1 MAKVV
6 VGTDGS
12 PGAQRAV
19 QWALGEAR
27 LRQAP
32 LHIVHAWMLPLL
44 DALPEPWVLATPVGH
59 TGDELHERVA
69 AGARKLLEAA
79 VAEAKAAEPGLDVIG
94 ELAEMRP
101 AAALI
106 EAARDA
112 DVLVVGSRGHGGFRG
127 LRLGSVSAQCAHH
140 ARCPVVVVPDVEPET
155 P

>member
-12 PGAQRAV
+12 PSAHRAV
-19 QWALGEAR
+19 SWALGEAR
-27 LRQAP
+27 LRKAP

-44 DALPEPWVLATPVGH
+44 DALPEPWLVATPVGH
-59 TGDELHERVA
+59 TDDELHERVA
-69 AGARKLLEAA
+69 AAAREFLEAA

-101 AAALI
+101 AAALL

-112 DVLVVGSRGHGGFRG
+112 DLLVVGSRGHGGFSG
-127 LRLGSVSAQCAHH
+127 LLLGSVSSQCVHH
-140 ARCPVVVVPDVEPET
+140 ATCPVVVVPAEPT
-155 P
+155 AG